1 MKPFS
6 SITSLEARLHT
17 LARLPALMVTM
28 PSSCSKVV
36 LLLTFSETSMLTG
49 PVSRGNTKMAGP
61 IEIQALMPTEEHG
74 TFRNG
79 HLVARMPWMEN
90 QRMHPL

>member
-1 MKPFS
+1 
-6 SITSLEARLHT
+6 
-17 LARLPALMVTM
+17 
-28 PSSCSKVV
+28 
-36 LLLTFSETSMLTG
+36 MLTG